1 MPTPRP
7 LLALAAALALA
18 TACTSTS
25 TIAGAGTPAL
35 GITPPRSPSPTPHPT
50 YNGVASMTGEEALG
64 SAYDALLHAASV
76 RVKAA
81 FIAVGTRGPTT

>member
-1 MPTPRP
+1 MHQHQHHRRRRH
-7 LLALAAALALA
+7 ARARYH
-18 TACTSTS
+18 TA
-25 TIAGAGTPAL
+25 
-35 GITPPRSPSPTPHPT
+35 RSPSPTPHPT